1 MKYSLTTNNLV
12 IIRARDYIVDSHL
25 PEVADFVLASRVPLC
40 SIALCR
46 GFLVRMRVGGFIDEC
61 DLWMF
66 CGASPTIKSDGV
78 TRFVVANRRNGRMFW
93 A

>member
-1 MKYSLTTNNLV
+1 
-12 IIRARDYIVDSHL
+12 
-25 PEVADFVLASRVPLC
+25 
-40 SIALCR
+40 
-46 GFLVRMRVGGFIDEC
+46 MRVGGFIDEC

-93 A
+93 AWGNGRDLHVSGDRGGSS